1 MSWPLACLSFDG
13 FQYLMHLGLLGRIFQ
28 GSHCSEVFCTNGD
41 VGAPLWGRSGNSRP
55 LILGLDGLGPL
66 SMFGGPGSFL
76 ACLWSLY
83 PRKWSLASVFGVL
96 FDLLVSLETS
106 PSGSIGKASKSWC
119 VLEGL
124 CIFNLLH
131 DLGWLIFIL
140 EDGIRILEY
149 FGRISYIQI
158 LQDLGK
164 SLSSSLEM
172 ASKWSVLDEFRTS
185 KLYKI

>member
-1 MSWPLACLSFDG
+1 
-13 FQYLMHLGLLGRIFQ
+13 MHLDLLGRLYW
-28 GSHCSEVFCTNGD
+28 GSRCSEVSCTNSD
-41 VGAPLWGRSGNSRP
+41 VGGPLWGRSSNLRS
-55 LILGLDGLGPL
+55 LILGLDGLEPS
-66 SMFGGPGSFL
+66 SMFGGLGSFL
-76 ACLWSLY
+76 VCLQGPF
-83 PRKWSLASVFGVL
+83 PRRWSLASVFGVL
-96 FDLLVSLETS
+96 FDLLVSSETS
-106 PSGSIGKASKSWC
+106 PWSDVGKESKSLC

-124 CIFNLLH
+124 CIFDLLH

-185 KLYKI
+185 ELYKI